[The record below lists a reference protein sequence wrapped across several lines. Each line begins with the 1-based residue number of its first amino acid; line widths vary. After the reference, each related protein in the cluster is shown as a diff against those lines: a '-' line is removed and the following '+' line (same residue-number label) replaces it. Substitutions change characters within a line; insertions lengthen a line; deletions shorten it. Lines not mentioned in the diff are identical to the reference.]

1 MGCPEGKG
9 RAGESGFLRAGG
21 LALLGRDSLR
31 LVAAD
36 PRHVPK
42 VVRMT

>member
-9 RAGESGFLRAGG
+9 RAGERGFLRAGC
-21 LALLGRDSLR
+21 LALLGRDPLR

-36 PRHVPK
+36 PMHVHK
-42 VVRMT
+42 WSE